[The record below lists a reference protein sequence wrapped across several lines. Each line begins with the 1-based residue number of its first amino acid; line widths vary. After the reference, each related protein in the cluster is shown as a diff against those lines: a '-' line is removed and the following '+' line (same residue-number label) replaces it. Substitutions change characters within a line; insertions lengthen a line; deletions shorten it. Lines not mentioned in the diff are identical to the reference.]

1 MRRMTVKSEA
11 HMRDNVGSDGN
22 IAAVTDTQ
30 GIIPQLG
37 ELGPGAIIQE
47 KGLCALFGR
56 KTDSVRRAIECGD
69 LPPPVRLFGQN
80 TWTAGVLVRHFE
92 ARLDQAATDA
102 EQKAEHVSRVMIE
115 LSP

>member
-1 MRRMTVKSEA
+1 MRAMTGQGEA

-22 IAAVTDTQ
+22 MAAVADIQ
-30 GIIPQLG
+30 GIIPLLG
-37 ELGPGAIIQE
+37 ELGPGAIVQE

-80 TWTAGVLVRHFE
+80 TWTVGVLVRHFE
-92 ARLDQAATDA
+92 ARLVQAATDA
-102 EQKAEHVSRVMIE
+102 RKKAEHISRTMIE
-115 LSP
+115 LSS